1 MKQIIINSSEE
12 NQRLDKFLLKYFNKS
27 TKSFIYKM
35 LRKKNIKYNDN
46 KAQGNEILKD
56 GDCIQIYLSDET
68 VNKFKQLPAIIKV
81 KKEFDIVYE
90 DKNILICN
98 KPVGLLSQKDTK
110 ENYNCIVD
118 QIIYYLYEKGEYDY
132 NQPFKPAICNRLD
145 RNTSGIIIAGK
156 NLMTLQSINK
166 AIANNQIS
174 KFYKTI
180 VCGNIT
186 QAGTLEDYYIK
197 DTNKNKAIISS
208 VKENNTS
215 KVITKYK
222 PIKNSKDYTLLEIEL
237 VTGKSH
243 QIRSHL
249 KSINHPIIGDV
260 KYGQPQINKIFKSQ
274 YRLNYQLLHAYK
286 ITFSKLS
293 GDLDYLSF
301 KSFEAPIPKIFS
313 DIERDLF
320 K

>member
-1 MKQIIINSSEE
+1 MKQVIISSSEK

-27 TKSFIYKM
+27 SKSFIYKM
-35 LRKKNIKYNDN
+35 LRKKNIKYNNN

-68 VNKFKQLPAIIKV
+68 INKFKQLPTIVKV
-81 KKEFDIVYE
+81 KKEFDIIYE

-98 KPVGLLSQKDTK
+98 KPIGLLSQKDTK
-110 ENYNCIVD
+110 ENYDCIVD
-118 QIIYYLYEKGEYDY
+118 QIIYYLYEEGEYNY

-166 AIANNQIS
+166 AIANNQIG

-180 VCGNIT
+180 VCGNIM
-186 QAGTLEDYYIK
+186 QAKTLEDYYSK
-197 DTNKNKAIISS
+197 DTHKNQAIISS
-208 VKENNTS
+208 VKQDNTS

-222 PIKNSKDYTLLEIEL
+222 PLKNSKDYTLLEIEL

-249 KSINHPIIGDV
+249 KSINHPIIGDT
-260 KYGQPQINKIFKSQ
+260 KYGQPQINQTFKAQ
-274 YRLNYQLLHAYK
+274 YKLNCQLLHAYK

-293 GDLDYLSF
+293 GDLNYLSF
-301 KSFEAPIPKIFS
+301 KSFEAQCPKIFS
-313 DIERDLF
+313 QIEKDLF